1 MELSPRARLMVDWLL
16 TEWSEKLAG
25 ILESMAD
32 QKPAVERRD
41 AGQGATAPAADAKL
55 WCQNF
60 ALSTDPALWIA
71 TPPATAADMGH
82 RTLAAAGVDSS
93 DENDEQNTF
102 LEILNQSLSALGQS
116 IGAHLGCDASAT
128 DGEHLKTLPAGL
140 DWFPIR
146 LEFPDKRL
154 DAFWLSFA
162 PSLLDRL
169 AAGQAAAE
177 TAPANQPDAV
187 SQPLEA
193 QPPGSRSKTFD
204 LLLDVALPVSI
215 SFGRTFLPIKDVLKL
230 TTGSIVELDRGVNEP
245 VDVIVNNCV
254 IARGEVV
261 VVEGN
266 YGVRILQIASRYER
280 LRTGSASSQVQHA
293 LMGN

>member
-1 MELSPRARLMVDWLL
+1 MELSPRSRLMIDWLL
-16 TEWSEKLAG
+16 TEWTGKLSG

-32 QKPAVERRD
+32 QKPSVERRD
-41 AGQGATAPAADAKL
+41 AAQGATAPGPDAMV
-55 WCQNF
+55 WRQNF
-60 ALSTDPALWIA
+60 ALSPDPSLWIA
-71 TPPATAADMGH
+71 TPSATAADLGR
-82 RTLAAAGVDSS
+82 RTLSAAGVESS
-93 DENDEQNTF
+93 NDNDEQNTF

-116 IGAHLGCDASAT
+116 IGAHLACEASAT
-128 DGEHLKTLPAGL
+128 AGEPLKTMPAGL
-140 DWFPIR
+140 EWVPVR
-146 LEFPDKRL
+146 LEFADKRL

-162 PSLLDRL
+162 PALLDRL
-169 AAGQAAAE
+169 AAGQPAE
-177 TAPANQPDAV
+177 AEPATQPDAI
-187 SQPLEA
+187 SQPVDA
-193 QPPGSRSKTFD
+193 QPAGTRSKTFD

-280 LRTGSASSQVQHA
+280 LRTGSATAQVQHA